1 MSALK
6 QRVQGKADLLQVVV
20 ERVTKCVLYQKK
32 TRDGPKMR
40 GWRKVAPVATES

>member
-6 QRVQGKADLLQVVV
+6 QRVQGKADVLQVVV

-32 TRDGPKMR
+32 NERWTKNERLEKGCTR
-40 GWRKVAPVATES
+40 SH